1 MRRWPAAQG
10 PTVTLAQHQIADR
23 ESGASFRLQLVLQFH
38 QPFFGAAGRVVRSFP
53 RPAFLSVKPLVL
65 SAVVVGIV
73 GMSRRHA
80 HPFNVG
86 EFGFEFG
93 DSSNGGMFVRLQ
105 VVGADPLEALVSLAL
120 LLQKLRNLAQFF
132 FELFA
137 RFFLIPFLQQ

>member
-1 MRRWPAAQG
+1 M
-10 PTVTLAQHQIADR
+10 
-23 ESGASFRLQLVLQFH
+23 
-38 QPFFGAAGRVVRSFP
+38 VRSFP